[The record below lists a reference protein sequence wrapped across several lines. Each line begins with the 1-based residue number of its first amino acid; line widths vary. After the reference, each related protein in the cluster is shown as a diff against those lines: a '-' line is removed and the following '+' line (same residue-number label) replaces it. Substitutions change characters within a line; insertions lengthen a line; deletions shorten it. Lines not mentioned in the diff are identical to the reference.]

1 MKYTILAVA
10 VATALLTACGSDD
23 TTVAAPKEVTGFTSG
38 KATSSSADPYI
49 TPIDSSVKV
58 ASILTVGDA
67 VGTYRMVGIPDGLGA
82 YDNGDNTFTVL
93 MAHELANTVGIARA
107 HGGIGAFVSEW
118 VIDKTTLQVKSGS
131 DLMKKV
137 YAQVNGAWAE
147 QTAVAFQ
154 RFCSAD
160 LPAAGAFFNSAT
172 GNGSSVKMFMTGEET
187 ANGTVTMGRG
197 VAIVASGADKGKA
210 YILPHFGGFTTF
222 GVGWENLI
230 AHPNSGDKTIVMA
243 NSDSGSNGVY
253 MYVGTKNKTG
263 ATEVDKAGLTNGTLY
278 RAVVN
283 VGGVA
288 ANETTA
294 TDAGLGLVNKTAT
307 FSFVPNVPVTGVAG
321 TSFLRPEDGAW
332 DTVNKNRYYF
342 VTTNQPDAAKDNTGG
357 KINTSITN
365 AAQVGRTRLW
375 SMTFTDL
382 TKPEQGGI
390 LEMILDGTETVTVAG
405 RIHGT
410 QMFDNMT
417 VASDGTIILQEDVG
431 GNNHNGK
438 IWKYNPVTK
447 ALTLLAQHD
456 EKLFGDY
463 YTGVV
468 GTETNDE
475 ETSGIIEITSI
486 LGRTDGKRYF
496 LLVDQ
501 NHKLAT
507 GTNAAELVEGGQL
520 LLLSF

>member
-1 MKYTILAVA
+1 MKYTVLAVA
-10 VATALLTACGSDD
+10 VATALLSACGGDD
-23 TTVAAPKEVTGFTSG
+23 TTVAAPKVVTGFTSG
-38 KATSSSADPYI
+38 KAVSSSVDPYI
-49 TPIDSSVKV
+49 VPIDSNVKV

-93 MAHELANTVGIARA
+93 MTHELANTVGITRA
-107 HGGIGAFVSEW
+107 HGAIGAFVSEW

-137 YAQVNGAWAE
+137 YAQVNGTWAE
-147 QTAVAFQ
+147 QTGVAFQ

-197 VAIVASGADKGKA
+197 VAIVASGADKGKT

-278 RAVVN
+278 RAVIN

-288 ANETTA
+288 ANETVA
-294 TDAGLGLVNKTAT
+294 TDAGLGLVNKKTT

-390 LEMILDGTETVTVAG
+390 LEMVLDGTETITVAG

-438 IWKYNPVTK
+438 IWKYDPVTK

-475 ETSGIIEITSI
+475 ESSGIIEITSI

-501 NHKLAT
+501 NHKAAT
-507 GTNAAELVEGGQL
+507 GANAAELVEGGQL

>member
-10 VATALLTACGSDD
+10 VATALLSACGGSDSPA
-23 TTVAAPKEVTGFTSG
+23 VAATPPIVTGVASG
-38 KATSSSADPYI
+38 KAVSSSANPYI
-49 TPIDSSVKV
+49 TPIESGVQI
-58 ASILTVGDA
+58 ASILTTGDA
-67 VGTYRMVGIPDGLGA
+67 VGTYRMAGIPDGLGA

-93 MAHELANTVGIARA
+93 MNHELGNTTGVARA

-147 QTAVAFQ
+147 QTAVAFH

-160 LPAAGAFFNSAT
+160 LPSAGAFYNSAT
-172 GNGSSVKMFMTGEET
+172 GNGSSVKIFMNGEES
-187 ANGTVTMGRG
+187 ANGTVNLGRG
-197 VAIVASGADKGKA
+197 LAIVASGADKGKA
-210 YILPHFGGFTTF
+210 YILPHFGGFTTY
-222 GVGWENLI
+222 GVGWENLL
-230 AHPNSGDKTIVMA
+230 AHPNSGDKTIVMG

-278 RAVVN
+278 RVVVN
-283 VGGVA
+283 VNGA
-288 ANETTA
+288 AVNETTGV
-294 TDAGLGLVNKTAT
+294 DAGLGLVNNVTT
-307 FSFVPNVPVTGVAG
+307 FSFVPNVATTGVAG

-332 DTVNKNRYYF
+332 DTINKNRYYF
-342 VTTNQPDAAKDNTGG
+342 VTTSQPDAAKDGNT
-357 KINTSITN
+357 NSSIP
-365 AAQVGRTRLW
+365 AGQIGRTRLW

-382 TKPEQGGI
+382 TKPELGGI
-390 LEMILDGTETVTVAG
+390 LEMVLNGTETVTVAG
-405 RIHGT
+405 RVHGT
-410 QMFDNMT
+410 QMFDNLV

-456 EKLFGDY
+456 VALFGDY
-463 YTGVV
+463 YTNTT

-475 ETSGIIEITSI
+475 ETSGIIEITNI

-496 LLVDQ
+496 LFVDQ

>member
-10 VATALLTACGSDD
+10 VATALLSGCNSDSPE
-23 TTVAAPKEVTGFTSG
+23 TPAKVVTGVTSG
-38 KATSSSADPYI
+38 KAISSSLDPYI
-49 TPIDSSVKV
+49 IPIESGVQV

-67 VGTYRMVGIPDGLGA
+67 VGTYRMAGIPDGLGA

-93 MAHELANTVGIARA
+93 MAHELGNTSGIARA

-137 YAQVNGAWAE
+137 YAQVNGTWTE

-160 LPAAGAFFNSAT
+160 LPAAGAFYNSAT
-172 GNGSSVKMFMTGEET
+172 GNGSSVKMFMTGEES

-197 VAIVASGADKGKA
+197 VAIVASGADKGKT

-222 GVGWENLI
+222 GVGWENLL
-230 AHPNSGDKTIVMA
+230 AHPNSGDKTIVMG

-278 RAVVN
+278 RAVIN
-283 VGGVA
+283 VAGVA

-294 TDAGLGLVNKTAT
+294 ADAGLGLVNKVTT
-307 FSFVPNVPVTGVAG
+307 FSFVPNVPTTGVAG

-342 VTTNQPDAAKDNTGG
+342 VTTNTVDAAKDNTGG

-365 AAQVGRTRLW
+365 TAQVGRTRLW

-382 TKPEQGGI
+382 TKPELGGI
-390 LEMILDGTETVTVAG
+390 LEMVLDGTETITVAG
-405 RIHGT
+405 RIHGP
-410 QMFDNMT
+410 QMLDNMT

-438 IWKYNPVTK
+438 IWKFNPVTK

-475 ETSGIIEITSI
+475 ESSGIIEITSI

-501 NHKLAT
+501 NHKAAT